1 VAAEFVAPDSRRTGL
16 AIVWTLAVVV
26 VAAPLALNLRGH
38 LWGDF
43 EVNLSMRVT
52 RVLATVLAVLFAAA
66 LSRRLGGRVL
76 LPVALVVLYG
86 AALILTDWPTLVA
99 GGAAGLAALSA
110 ALALMLTTPAPT
122 FARAVVE
129 TLLAAVVATI
139 GGLGVA
145 GVDAGLRQGRFG
157 ALVLVVTVLGAFVMV
172 YRLGAGFHGL
182 GRRGYAVAGGA
193 AGLLLI
199 SLFYGW
205 AFSRWGSS
213 DLVDGMD
220 SLRDHIRHYIYA
232 VPHPIEAILG
242 VPALCWGSFMR
253 ARRRQGWWV
262 CAFGAAVTAPSATR
276 FVVSGVSLESALISI
291 GYTLLIGFVLAWL
304 VIRVDQRL
312 TGSRGRRA
320 RRVEEADALRP
331 EPPRFAALL

>member
-1 VAAEFVAPDSRRTGL
+1 VAAELVAPDSRRTGL
-16 AIVWTLAVVV
+16 TIAWILAVAV
-26 VAAPLALNLRGH
+26 VAVPLALNLRGH
-38 LWGDF
+38 LWDS
-43 EVNLSMRVT
+43 VHVDLSMRVT
-52 RVLATVLAVLFAAA
+52 RILATALAVLLVTA
-66 LSRRLGGRVL
+66 LSRRLGGRAL
-76 LPVALVVLYG
+76 LPVLLVILYG
-86 AALILTDWPTLVA
+86 AALILTDWHTLAA
-99 GGAAGLAALSA
+99 GGAVGLAALSA
-110 ALALMLTTPAPT
+110 ALAIMLTVPAPT
-122 FARAVVE
+122 FGRAVLE
-129 TLLAAVVATI
+129 TVFAGVIATV

-157 ALVLVVTVLGAFVMV
+157 AMVLFTTVLGAFVMV

-182 GRRGYAVAGGA
+182 GRRGYVVAGGA

-199 SLFYGW
+199 SIFYGW
-205 AFSRWGSS
+205 AFSRWGSQ
-213 DLVDGMD
+213 DLVDGVD
-220 SLRDHIRHYIYA
+220 TLRDHIRHYIYA

-242 VPALCWGSFMR
+242 VPALCWGVFMR

-276 FVVSGVSLESALISI
+276 FVVSGVPIQSALVSI
-291 GYTLLIGFVLAWL
+291 AYTLVIGFALAWL

-331 EPPRFAALL
+331 EPSRFSPLL